1 MTKTHWKKLTN
12 PDYLGAYS
20 LDDPNK
26 TIILT
31 IKSVS
36 HALVTGP
43 DGKKE
48 DRPILHF
55 AEPGVKPMVCN
66 KTNANAITKVA
77 GSPYVE
83 DWPGAQIEIGI
94 EHNVKSFGALVDA
107 LRVKPYKPVIKATPK
122 CGECGSELTA
132 PQGKTV
138 DWLARYTQQKYG
150 RVLCAKCAE
159 KEAKKAEVKTDGTD
173 NA

>member
-1 MTKTHWKKLTN
+1 MKTHWKKLTN

-20 LDDPNK
+20 LDDPSK

-31 IKSVS
+31 IKSVN
-36 HALVTGP
+36 LERVTGP

-48 DRPILHF
+48 ECTVVHF
-55 AEPGVKPMVCN
+55 AEPGVKPMICN
-66 KTNANAITKVA
+66 RTNAKAITRVA
-77 GSPYVE
+77 GSAYIE
-83 DWPGAQIEIGI
+83 DWIGVQIEIGI
-94 EHNVKSFGALVDA
+94 EHNVKSFGELVDA

-122 CGECGSELTA
+122 CSECGSELTA
-132 PQGKTV
+132 PQGKTI

-173 NA
+173 NV

>member
-1 MTKTHWKKLTN
+1 MKTHWKKLTN

-20 LDDPNK
+20 LDDPSK

-31 IKSVS
+31 IKSVN
-36 HALVTGP
+36 LERVTGP

-48 DRPILHF
+48 ECIVIHF
-55 AEPGVKPMVCN
+55 AEPGVKPMICN
-66 KTNANAITKVA
+66 RTNAKAITRVA
-77 GSPYVE
+77 GSVYIEEWIGV
-83 DWPGAQIEIGI
+83 QIEIGI
-94 EHNVKSFGALVDA
+94 EHNVKSFGELVAA
-107 LRVKPYKPVIKATPK
+107 LRGKPYTPVIKATPK
-122 CGECGSELTA
+122 CSECGSELTA
-132 PQGKTV
+132 PQGKTI